1 VPGRWYFSVVPD
13 NIDEAEVLAGAQQ
26 DAELYAASFMKQLPR
41 AVRDRRKTER
51 GFCSRLEKRWK
62 RPFQLFEGVL
72 LLGSQLGSEFNEEE
86 RKAATRRNDLM
97 VASLTRLHARTCLL
111 CSEILALL
119 QTGHASG
126 AYGRWR
132 TLHETAVTAW
142 FISEGDQLLAEEYL
156 AHQTIKDLEDAEQY
170 QKDCADIGFEPIP
183 EANMQALRLKCDGLK
198 KKHGEA
204 FSGSYGWASKSVRA
218 KLPGHK
224 GSITFNHLEQAADQ
238 DHMRSYYRFASH
250 SVHPTSKG
258 LHHEIGLIRQGEV
271 FLSGPSNY
279 GLAEP
284 ANLTLLSLRQATG
297 ALLMLKPNRQRLASL
312 MALKSMAEDA
322 ARSFLETEQRIVRE
336 DSERRSSPF
345 ETPTDQPL

>member
-1 VPGRWYFSVVPD
+1 MAD
-13 NIDEAEVLAGAQQ
+13 NIDEAEVLAGAQE
-26 DAELYAASFMKQLPR
+26 DAALYAASFMKQIPR
-41 AVRDRRKTER
+41 AVRDRRTTER

-62 RPFQLFEGVL
+62 RSFQLFEGVL

-86 RKAATRRNDLM
+86 RKAMAKRNDLM
-97 VASLTRLHARTCLL
+97 FASLTRLHARTCLL

-119 QTGHASG
+119 KTGHASG

-142 FISEGDQLLAEEYL
+142 FISEGDQLLAEKYL
-156 AHQTIKDLEDAEQY
+156 AHQTIKDLEDAEQF
-170 QKDCADIGFEPIP
+170 QKDCVGIGSEPIP

-198 KKHGEA
+198 KKYGEA
-204 FSGSYGWASKSVRA
+204 FSGGYGWASEAVRA
-218 KLPGHK
+218 KLPAHK

-238 DHMRSYYRFASH
+238 GHMRSYYRFASH

-258 LHHEIGLIRQGEV
+258 LHYEIGLIRQGEV

-284 ANLTLLSLRQATG
+284 ANAALSSLLQATS

-312 MALKSMAEDA
+312 MALKSMFMEA
-322 ARSFLETEQRIVRE
+322 AKTFVEAEQRIERE
-336 DSERRSSPF
+336 DSEIRSSPF
-345 ETPTDQPL
+345 ETPTD